1 VMNAHETI
9 VANRPPA
16 ALSLERTALF
26 LDLDG
31 TLAPIASRPQDVKP
45 NPRVTQLIERLSA
58 GLQGR
63 LAVLSGRTLA
73 DVDRILEQRVQAVA
87 CVHGLIRRTPDG
99 ELLDR
104 TPHPELPAAEHDF
117 REFAQQDSGLIVEEK
132 GHSVALHYR
141 LAPGFAEKAVAL
153 AQAVAARTGL
163 ALQLGHMV
171 AELRT
176 PGSSK
181 GDSLRQFMAAP
192 PFNGAT
198 PVFVGDDLTDEPAFE
213 AAAAL
218 GGFGVLVG
226 PPRPTAARWRMAD
239 VNAVLDWL
247 EAAR

>member
-1 VMNAHETI
+1 MTAHETI
-9 VANRPPA
+9 TANRPPA

-45 NPRVTQLIERLSA
+45 TARVTRLIERLTEA
-58 GLQGR
+58 LHGR

-87 CVHGLIRRTPDG
+87 SVHGLVRRTADG
-99 ELLDR
+99 EILDR
-104 TPHPELPAAEHDF
+104 TPHPELPAAAEAF
-117 REFAQQDSGLIVEEK
+117 RELAQRDSGLIVEDK
-132 GHSVALHYR
+132 GYSVALHYR
-141 LAPGFAEKAVAL
+141 LAPGFAEQALQL
-153 AQAVAARTGL
+153 AQEVAGRTGL
-163 ALQLGHMV
+163 LLQPGHMV
-171 AELRT
+171 VELRT
-176 PGSSK
+176 PGPSK

-192 PFNGAT
+192 PFSGAT
-198 PVFVGDDLTDEPAFE
+198 PVFVGDDLTDEPAFR

-226 PPRPTAARWRMAD
+226 PPRPTAARWRMDD
-239 VNAVLDWL
+239 VNAVLSWL